1 MKSLLT
7 LAISALIVFAGTCT
21 SSQQANAASSRCAAG
36 CAHYCATKFAMKN
49 TTACNES
56 CQTKH
61 CH

>member
-21 SSQQANAASSRCAAG
+21 SSQQANAASSRCVAG